1 MKVQCPWMIFLSTH
15 KNHWN
20 ENPNEREIVIVKESK
35 ERTVKRRNVRI
46 WNKFEFEFLFFFV
59 CHYIHI
65 CSMVLSMLLGF
76 SEFFQFIPLK
86 LSEICTSKDLQ
97 IYESNSYWEW
107 IYLRCLLLLMFN
119 KVLWFSNIYSFFCHI
134 SDVYLTLCMLTYY
147 KLLQEKYFKMLL
159 EK

>member
-1 MKVQCPWMIFLSTH
+1 MIFLSTH

-20 ENPNEREIVIVKESK
+20 ENPNEREIIIVKESK
-35 ERTVKRRNVRI
+35 EKTAKRRNVRI

-134 SDVYLTLCMLTYY
+134 FGCVFNFMHADIL
-147 KLLQEKYFKMLL
+147 
-159 EK
+159 